1 MFKRYRG
8 NFRTPNVT
16 NSDRSTLVLWL
27 QNAGKAGMS
36 AVEIDEKS
44 ERLGHDWST
53 PWRTL
58 IRAMVMAIQINGRW
72 YWGPENTPDQGG
84 SQVTDCGVQPG
95 EFSGGQGHAK

>member
-1 MFKRYRG
+1 MFRG
-8 NFRTPNVT
+8 IQSRRVDVDNAERKI
-16 NSDRSTLVLWL
+16 LVHWL
-27 QNAGKAGMS
+27 QSAGKAGMS
-36 AVEIDEKS
+36 AIEIDEKS

-84 SQVTDCGVQPG
+84 SQVTDCGVQG
-95 EFSGGQGHAK
+95 AEIAGGHRV